1 MNGLSFLSLD
11 LFSLTFENIFWP
23 SNGGDHPHRPP
34 LLIRHGLTP
43 GARFTKYLT
52 TILRLSYDNAKVT
65 INLRRTSNLQNIIQ

>member
-34 LLIRHGLTP
+34 PIDPSRIDTRGP
-43 GARFTKYLT
+43 IYKM
-52 TILRLSYDNAKVT
+52 SYDNLT
-65 INLRRTSNLQNIIQ
+65 IILR